1 MRGNDVIRRMLPL
14 VGALIAALAGCR
26 TVHRSAEEAR
36 SSIMSADGAVAVA
49 RADAMADSSV
59 NRTLGLVEQARLRQ
73 LAGDR
78 EGSSSVFK
86 PELERL
92 FADQNEGA
100 LIKGGMVGGQL
111 LAGTFADDTA
121 IPYELPP
128 FELLFALQ
136 YQFLNELA
144 AGEFDTAGVYLRR
157 ATWYQERL
165 REQNAAADA
174 EAAAEKS
181 ENAKAE
187 QKATD
192 VLDAKLSPIA
202 DTVRASYENA
212 LVWYLRGLWLECD
225 DQLSNAELS
234 YREAATL
241 APSTAAFPRNGAD
254 DVVVVYEEGLV
265 DLRYPIKIPLPL
277 TTVVSCDFPVYRGD
291 PYRPCDLSATLGGV
305 TTNLVKVVDVQALGY
320 RDLKDRIPGMVTRN
334 VTRTAVKIAAQQV
347 ANNISTGNATVDLL
361 LQLGVLVYNAAS
373 TVVCEADTRC
383 WTTLPECVQLARLKR
398 TPGATSVRIARAGG
412 QAMDVA
418 LPSCSGPVL
427 VWVTDVGS
435 SAQVSVLPFSQQ
447 VPAPP
452 PVRVT
457 SLVGAG
463 DGRFR

>member
-1 MRGNDVIRRMLPL
+1 MRNFIGHCRALTSAFALL
-14 VGALIAALAGCR
+14 VLLAGCR
-26 TVHRSAEEAR
+26 TVHRSAEQAR
-36 SSIMSADGAVAVA
+36 SSIMSADGSVAVV
-49 RADAMADSSV
+49 RADEMAESTV

-100 LIKGGMVGGQL
+100 LIKGGAVGGQL

-144 AGEFDTAGVYLRR
+144 AGDFDTAGVYLRR

-165 REQNAAADA
+165 REQNAAEDA

-181 ENAKAE
+181 KNEQAE
-187 QKATD
+187 KKATD

-241 APSTAAFPRNGAD
+241 APSTAAFPRQGAD

-291 PYRPCDLSATLGGV
+291 PYRPCDLTATLGDV

-334 VTRTAVKIAAQQV
+334 VTRTAVKVAAQQV
-347 ANNISTGNATVDLL
+347 ANNISTGDATVDLL
-361 LQLGVLVYNAAS
+361 LQLGVLIYNTAS
-373 TVVCEADTRC
+373 TIVCEADTRC

-398 TPGATSVRIARAGG
+398 VPGASSVRIARQGG

-418 LPSCSGPVL
+418 LPSCPGPVL
-427 VWVTDVGS
+427 VWVTDVGAY
-435 SAQVSVLPFSQQ
+435 AQVSVLPVSPQA
-447 VPAPP
+447 PASPAA
-452 PVRVT
+452 RVT
-457 SLVGAG
+457 SLVGVG